1 MRSICSLVDLK
12 SDCGE
17 KMIECYG
24 FQNSVLRAEISYFH
38 IFIFIMNIYVFSP
51 YAKLEQNKTKSRDF
65 QEGLNI

>member
-1 MRSICSLVDLK
+1 MRSICSPIDSK

-38 IFIFIMNIYVFSP
+38 IHNEYLCFFCY
-51 YAKLEQNKTKSRDF
+51 YEKLEENKTKSQDV
-65 QEGLNI
+65 QEDANI